1 MIYALLAADGISWA
15 LINNHTI
22 PLVDVAYLVGYEDQ
36 SYFSKVS
43 ETRQEP
49 VPASS
54 GNAKAS
60 RGRRNNIDTVENFCL
75 QV

>member
-36 SYFSKVS
+36 SNFSKVFRNQTGTS
-43 ETRQEP
+43 PGKFRERKGKSR
-49 VPASS
+49 PA
-54 GNAKAS
+54 
-60 RGRRNNIDTVENFCL
+60 
-75 QV
+75 Q